1 MPINDTL
8 STYSDWAFTTA
19 IAIYALATFFYFAE
33 QAFGRVR
40 STAKAPAAAREL
52 VTAGGEVVTETQT
65 STGTPPSQTVPA
77 QDRGGRIDKV
87 GRMAVSLTVLGVLVQ
102 VASIVL
108 RGLATHR
115 WPLGN
120 MYEYISFITVVAVI
134 CWLVSIR
141 KFQVRRLG
149 GWVLAPVL
157 VLMLL
162 NASVFYTLAAPVRP
176 ALQSYWLAIHV
187 TIMSSSSGV
196 LLLPGVLSVFYLI
209 RSANERNPKRL
220 ARLAGRLPAKETLDR
235 VAYRTTVF
243 ALPLFTLGVICGAIW
258 AESAWGS
265 FWGWDPKETTALV
278 DWIVYAIY
286 LHSRSTA
293 GWRGNR
299 AATIN
304 VLGFA
309 VNIFNLFFINLA
321 VSGLHSYAGVS

>member
-1 MPINDTL
+1 MPINEVF
-8 STYSDWAFTTA
+8 SRYSDWAFTTA
-19 IAIYALATFFYFAE
+19 IAIYVLATCFYFAE

-40 STAKAPAAAREL
+40 RTAGARGRTREL
-52 VTAGGEVVTETQT
+52 VTAGGEVVSET
-65 STGTPPSQTVPA
+65 GAAEPPSATTVP
-77 QDRGGRIDKV
+77 DRGGRMDRV
-87 GRMAVSLTVLGVLVQ
+87 GRMAVSLTVLGVLVH

-108 RGLATHR
+108 RGLAVHR

-120 MYEYISFITVVAVI
+120 MYEYISFITAVAVV
-134 CWLVSIR
+134 CWLVSMR
-141 KFQVRRLG
+141 RFRVRRLG
-149 GWVLAPVL
+149 GWLLAPVL

-176 ALQSYWLAIHV
+176 ALQSYWLVIHV
-187 TIMSSSSGV
+187 TIMSSSSGI

-209 RSANERNPKRL
+209 RSANERNPQRF
-220 ARLAGRLPAKETLDR
+220 ARFAGRLPQKDTLDR

-265 FWGWDPKETTALV
+265 FWSWDPKETTALV
-278 DWIVYAIY
+278 DWIVYAMY

-293 GWRGNR
+293 GFRGNR
-299 AATIN
+299 AAAIN

-321 VSGLHSYAGVS
+321 VSGLHSYAGLS

>member
-1 MPINDTL
+1 MPINDVL
-8 STYSDWAFTTA
+8 SKYSDWAFTTA
-19 IAIYALATFFYFAE
+19 IAIYVLAAIFYFAE
-33 QAFGRVR
+33 QAFGRIR
-40 STAKAPAAAREL
+40 TTTSARAEPREL
-52 VTAGGEVVTETQT
+52 VTADGEVV
-65 STGTPPSQTVPA
+65 GGPPTKDTAGGVGARTAP
-77 QDRGGRIDKV
+77 DRGGRMDRV
-87 GRMAVSLTVLGVLVQ
+87 GRMAVSLTVLAALVQ
-102 VASIVL
+102 LASIVL

-120 MYEYISFITVVAVI
+120 MYEYISFLTLVAVA
-134 CWLVSIR
+134 CWLLAMR
-141 KFQVRRLG
+141 KFRVRRLG

-157 VLMLL
+157 LLMLL

-176 ALQSYWLAIHV
+176 ALQSYWLVIHV
-187 TIMSSSSGV
+187 TIMTASSGV

-209 RSANERNPKRL
+209 RSANERNPKVFRSF
-220 ARLAGRLPAKETLDR
+220 AGRLPVKDTLDR

-243 ALPLFTLGVICGAIW
+243 ALPLFTLAVICGAIW

-265 FWGWDPKETTALV
+265 FWSWDPKETTALV
-278 DWIVYAIY
+278 DWIIYAMY

-321 VSGLHSYAGVS
+321 VTGMHSYAGVG